1 MDYECSQLA
10 LNSPYKDFVEINLDI
25 GPQTPDKDWAEALS
39 RNEYVD
45 TIRIVLPRFDAIPN
59 NTALLE
65 VIASRT
71 ILEKIILY
79 QHFSNESNQQQKSAQ
94 LLAPFLQSIQLNSTV
109 NTVVVNLVYF
119 TAGTIAHFLNNGPI
133 SLRRFEL
140 YGHYAKVT
148 KEGVNDLTASIQQ
161 NQIIKTL
168 VLGKLRDG
176 YMCPIL
182 NSLALNRTVENLI
195 LRSPTLRAPKT
206 AQAIKLL
213 LQLTTTI
220 TSFTLVNLRD
230 AHEHFIPIAKG
241 LLKSES
247 ITTLVFDHCH
257 FFRESSV
264 HFLNLLQSKTNLHSL
279 SVYSGSID
287 TTFFSADNFIHHLGP
302 HSLLESLELRNVP
315 IYNFGFSSLLSF
327 NRLLEATKKSPKLK
341 TFEIG
346 YIYQQDMYEALLSSI
361 PKLQVQTLL
370 FSLESEVN
378 ISSVTFLASM
388 NSNPTI
394 LCLGW
399 IYNIHRRHPYNN
411 NTVLTNNQQLK
422 LKYYLAR
429 NQELY
434 QWKTS
439 YSDTYS
445 SLAKEIWPKLL
456 TTIQPT
462 GPTTM
467 YTVICMLGNAIGPSP
482 VNLLN

>member
-1 MDYECSQLA
+1 MNYECSQLA
-10 LNSPYKDFVEINLDI
+10 LNNPYKDFVEINLDI

-45 TIRIVLPRFDAIPN
+45 TIRIVLPHFDTIQN

-65 VIASRT
+65 VISSRT

-79 QHFSNESNQQQKSAQ
+79 QYFSNESSEQKKSAQ

-148 KEGVNDLTASIQQ
+148 KEGVNDRTASIQQ

-206 AQAIKLL
+206 AQAIKRL

-230 AHEHFIPIAKG
+230 THEHFIPIAKG

-257 FFRESSV
+257 FFRE
-264 HFLNLLQSKTNLHSL
+264 
-279 SVYSGSID
+279 
-287 TTFFSADNFIHHLGP
+287 
-302 HSLLESLELRNVP
+302 
-315 IYNFGFSSLLSF
+315 
-327 NRLLEATKKSPKLK
+327 
-341 TFEIG
+341 
-346 YIYQQDMYEALLSSI
+346 
-361 PKLQVQTLL
+361 
-370 FSLESEVN
+370 
-378 ISSVTFLASM
+378 
-388 NSNPTI
+388 
-394 LCLGW
+394 
-399 IYNIHRRHPYNN
+399 
-411 NTVLTNNQQLK
+411 
-422 LKYYLAR
+422 
-429 NQELY
+429 
-434 QWKTS
+434 
-439 YSDTYS
+439 
-445 SLAKEIWPKLL
+445 
-456 TTIQPT
+456 
-462 GPTTM
+462 
-467 YTVICMLGNAIGPSP
+467 
-482 VNLLN
+482 